1 MNDKLQFWQD
11 LKSGR
16 FASMVRESARGQR
29 LSNSRQAYN
38 VIKPMLAEDE
48 DVEKVYVV
56 FLDAQ
61 NKILA
66 IEKMFSGSI
75 TAATIYTREIVK
87 RLIGLKATAFLM
99 AHNHPS
105 SGINPSAEDKAM
117 TIKVGIAAASIDV
130 NFHDHIIIGDGY
142 FSMADNG
149 WMKEIT
155 NKFQNLFRAQPMA
168 MEAGQA
174 IVKNENDLWKH
185 NDLAWEL
192 HWWFDFFNIAFF
204 KAQPVSVPVFSLK
217 TRESKS
223 VYYLLGKETI
233 GIRDNYNLNRFHF
246 NRPLWENLLMLLHQ
260 MTHSWQAMHGKP
272 SKSWFHN
279 KEFRSKMMQFGIIC
293 NTKGCHLGLV
303 DPFVFL
309 LNKHGIVFDRSIMQ
323 RSDKITKLPKKVKL
337 RGKSKLKKWSCGC
350 TNIRVAVGNFKA
362 KCLSCGNSFELTA

>member
-105 SGINPSAEDKAM
+105 SDINPSAEDKAM

-130 NFHDHIIIGDGY
+130 QLHDHIIIGNGY
-142 FSMADNG
+142 HSMADTG
-149 WMKEIT
+149 WLK
-155 NKFQNLFRAQPMA
+155 
-168 MEAGQA
+168 G
-174 IVKNENDLWKH
+174 
-185 NDLAWEL
+185 
-192 HWWFDFFNIAFF
+192 
-204 KAQPVSVPVFSLK
+204 VSSQF
-217 TRESKS
+217 T
-223 VYYLLGKETI
+223 
-233 GIRDNYNLNRFHF
+233 
-246 NRPLWENLLMLLHQ
+246 NLL
-260 MTHSWQAMHGKP
+260 
-272 SKSWFHN
+272 
-279 KEFRSKMMQFGIIC
+279 
-293 NTKGCHLGLV
+293 
-303 DPFVFL
+303 
-309 LNKHGIVFDRSIMQ
+309 
-323 RSDKITKLPKKVKL
+323 RSDSTRMGDGQQIN
-337 RGKSKLKKWSCGC
+337 GS
-350 TNIRVAVGNFKA
+350 I
-362 KCLSCGNSFELTA
+362 